1 VFPELPPCGDFFT
14 NLQPMEPVSKKEPFD
29 SSAHIFQIKWDGV
42 RILALVDQGQVILKK
57 PHK

>member
-1 VFPELPPCGDFFT
+1 VIFFT